1 MSKPEIICLEQPD
14 SVAAEAYRA
23 LRTSVQFA
31 SIDKDLKTLVITS
44 THAEEGKSSV
54 VMNLGIAISQTDKR
68 VLLVDADLR
77 NPSLYK
83 IFNNI
88 DNREGLSTML
98 LKNEDIEKFIKNTPI
113 NNLFILPSGMPP
125 PNPSEILASER
136 MKHFIAGVREKY
148 DFVIFDS
155 PPLLPVTDAAV
166 LSKVCDGM
174 ILVIRS
180 NKTVIEAASRVKTI
194 LQNLKINILGVVLTD
209 VDQRKEHYYY
219 YDYKYK
225 YAKEYK
231 DQPKKI

>member
-1 MSKPEIICLEQPD
+1 MSRPELICIEQPD
-14 SVAAEAYRA
+14 SIAAEAYRA

-31 SIDKDLKTLVITS
+31 SIDKDIKTLVITS

-54 VMNLGIAISQTDKR
+54 VMNLGITISQTGKR

-77 NPSLYK
+77 NPSLYT
-83 IFNNI
+83 ILNV
-88 DNREGLSTML
+88 DNKEGLSTMF
-98 LKNEDIEKFIKNTPI
+98 LKNEDMEKFIKATPI
-113 NNLFILPSGMPP
+113 NNLFILCSGLPP

-136 MKHFIAGVREKY
+136 MKHFIATAREKY
-148 DFVIFDS
+148 DFIIFDS

-166 LSKVCDGM
+166 LSKACDGT

-180 NKTVIEAASRVKTI
+180 NKTVIEAAHRVKTI
-194 LQNLKINILGVVLTD
+194 LQNLKINVLGVVLVD
-209 VDQRKEHYYY
+209 VDQKREHYYY